1 MTSHLSICI
10 AMTNVSVCGKDTS
23 LMSALVKVIGVYNH
37 LVSHDWAIDCHMI
50 NLAVVLL
57 FFKSRLEPPV
67 IVWMV
72 PKVGNWCFI
81 MKTLKFVMEVE
92 VYWALALAQ
101 LFGGLL
107 WGMLFVVEV
116 DGR

>member
-1 MTSHLSICI
+1 MTYHLSICI

-72 PKVGNWCFI
+72 PKVGKLVFYYEDS
-81 MKTLKFVMEVE
+81 EVCDGGGS
-92 VYWALALAQ
+92 VLG
-101 LFGGLL
+101 FGFGSIV
-107 WGMLFVVEV
+107 WGFVVGYV
-116 DGR
+116 ICSGGGW